1 MAKCTSC
8 GSPLCKG
15 CGSPNKFLGGI
26 AASIGAG
33 MTGAAESMGSNAF
46 REKLRS
52 SVFGGA
58 AFDTMQQSQ
67 AQQAAQRVQAA
78 RAAQARG
85 FAGGTVIPE
94 ATINDGVDPVLAGA
108 GVVPPGTMDQA
119 NPFEGKTF
127 KIEPASPTA
136 MVDPELASAGI
147 QPEVTYNP
155 PTPGNQMGNAKP
167 LFNAAVQASA
177 EAIYGSPMQR
187 QISVDSPYKMKSP
200 LEGNA
205 FIGAKMAAE
214 KAGESTFEVD
224 GKTFNVK

>member
-46 REKLRS
+46 REKLRN

-58 AFDTMQQSQ
+58 AFDAMQQSQ
-67 AQQAAQRVQAA
+67 AQQAAAGQAVTSPEI
-78 RAAQARG
+78 
-85 FAGGTVIPE
+85 AGGVGA
-94 ATINDGVDPVLAGA
+94 ATGNE
-108 GVVPPGTMDQA
+108 VPMNTS
-119 NPFEGKTF
+119 NPFQGKTF

-147 QPEVTYNP
+147 QPETTYEP
-155 PTPGNQMGNAKP
+155 PMQGNQMGNAKP

-177 EAIYGSPMQR
+177 EAIYGTPMQR

-205 FIGAKMAAE
+205 FTGAMAE
-214 KAGESTFEVD
+214 TGGDYKAAKEIL
-224 GKTFNVK
+224 KNK

>member
-1 MAKCTSC
+1 MAKCTNC

-26 AASIGAG
+26 AASIGTG
-33 MTGAAESMGSNAF
+33 MTGAGSGMDNNAL

-52 SVFGGA
+52 SIFGGA
-58 AFDTMQQSQ
+58 AFDAMQKSQ
-67 AQQAAQRVQAA
+67 AQ
-78 RAAQARG
+78 RAA
-85 FAGGTVIPE
+85 AGAATVPE
-94 ATINDGVDPVLAGA
+94 ATINDGIDPVLAGA
-108 GVVPPGTMDQA
+108 GVVPPGTTDPG
-119 NPFEGKTF
+119 NPFQGKTF

-177 EAIYGSPMQR
+177 EAIYGTPMQR
-187 QISVDSPYKMKSP
+187 QLSVDSPYKMKSP

-205 FIGAKMAAE
+205 FIGAKIAAE
-214 KAGESTFEVD
+214 KAGKSTFEVD
-224 GKTFNVK
+224 GKTFKVK

>member
-1 MAKCTSC
+1 MAKCKSC

-33 MTGAAESMGSNAF
+33 MTGAAENMGSNAF
-46 REKLRS
+46 REKLRN

-58 AFDTMQQSQ
+58 AFDAMQQNQ
-67 AQQAAQRVQAA
+67 AQQAAAGQAVTSPEITGGVGA
-78 RAAQARG
+78 I
-85 FAGGTVIPE
+85 AGNE
-94 ATINDGVDPVLAGA
+94 
-108 GVVPPGTMDQA
+108 VPMNTS
-119 NPFEGKTF
+119 NPFQGKTF

-155 PTPGNQMGNAKP
+155 PMQSNQMGNAKP

-177 EAIYGSPMQR
+177 EAIYGTPAQR
-187 QISVDSPYKMKSP
+187 QMSVDSPYKMKSP

-205 FIGAKMAAE
+205 FTGAMAE
-214 KAGESTFEVD
+214 TGGDYKAAKEIL
-224 GKTFNVK
+224 KNK

>member
-46 REKLRS
+46 REKLRN

-58 AFDTMQQSQ
+58 AFDAMQQSQ
-67 AQQAAQRVQAA
+67 AQQAASSIVGADPNA
-78 RAAQARG
+78 SMG
-85 FAGGTVIPE
+85 N
-94 ATINDGVDPVLAGA
+94 INDNPMISGAVANAPMDPG
-108 GVVPPGTMDQA
+108 
-119 NPFEGKTF
+119 NPFQGKTF

-147 QPEVTYNP
+147 QPEITYNP

-167 LFNAAVQASA
+167 LFNEAVQASA
-177 EAIYGSPMQR
+177 EAIYGTPMQR
-187 QISVDSPYKMKSP
+187 QMSVDSPYKMKSP

-214 KAGESTFEVD
+214 KAGKSTFEVD
-224 GKTFNVK
+224 GKTFKVK